1 MNKAEMP
8 FKVLVGEKV
17 EANTNVE
24 KTQLKTVV
32 MKMQD
37 IISPCLSYGNTPWEG
52 STHIENLTQ
61 EKMETAESQNH

>member
-17 EANTNVE
+17 KANTNVE

-37 IISPCLSYGNTPWEG
+37 IISPYLSHGNIPWKG

-61 EKMETAESQNH
+61 GKMETAESQNH